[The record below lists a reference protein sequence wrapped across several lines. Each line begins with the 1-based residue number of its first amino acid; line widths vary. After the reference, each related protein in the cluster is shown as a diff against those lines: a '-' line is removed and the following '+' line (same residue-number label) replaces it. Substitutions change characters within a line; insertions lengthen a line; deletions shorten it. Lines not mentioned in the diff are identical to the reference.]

1 MKFTKTLLASAIAFT
16 IAHANAN
23 DWTVNAVIK
32 NETAVFSKDG
42 SVTGNYNADSVD
54 TSGSLA
60 DATAPDFNQNYGLV
74 SSGSAKAHSS
84 GDTLKS
90 ETSAR
95 IFVNGSVGENAS
107 LHAELRPVI
116 DTQGANDD
124 YKNHEPNTQQD
135 YLRELYVDTTTADGT
150 YIRAGKQQVVW
161 GKADGAKFLDLIN
174 PTDYREMAQN
184 AMDESRI
191 TVWALNAEKI
201 LDNGATIQAV
211 ISQPKEN
218 VFAGLNRNIDT
229 GVRGNND
236 TTVVDETLNNGHD
249 SGHAFILLGP
259 DTITGNHNG
268 FLNIVPDLGSV
279 ATRFA
284 QAFSPTLT
292 HAVGADGAA
301 GTWDDVGVD
310 RDNLGDIRMTGF
322 TVGAFSTMQ
331 MDEMGT
337 ALAGA
342 GLGDDATDGDG
353 TTNDHTETPVLFES
367 AIANT
372 VIGVNALTGAGLTN
386 DTITGATMLDA
397 GFGPFYNTNLS
408 SFSDGV
414 DNSAFEYMRATTFLT
429 FDSFVNAKSQYV
441 VNMPENE
448 ADLGFKYAA
457 STPSGMNYS
466 AIYSYN
472 YDKNPIINLS
482 WRDSSGNL
490 LYANRASYNDAGDG
504 SAGAAF
510 ANDYLEYDANGS
522 SIVITDQE
530 GDLGTY
536 WDSASTVYD
545 ATNYGGN
552 TGRSAILRFEQ
563 TVERVHNIGGGFD
576 FAVDSE
582 SMGPVVIRGEFVYTK
597 DGYQPVLDKSQLAIG
612 NMTEALKMEK
622 ADRFKYV
629 LGADVTVLTD
639 MMLSAQFIQ
648 ERNLD
653 YVNQAQT
660 CTYNSYAG
668 AVDLTVG
675 DNPTAASFNC
685 DKYTASYA
693 NMSLNN
699 GFAKDIENKEF
710 YSLFLSKPFGESG
723 EGRWNN
729 ILMLEEGGGRWNR
742 FDVEYSLSN
751 EVVGTFEVNKYWG
764 DANSQFGQLENSS
777 NVQVGLKYIIE

>member
-23 DWTVNAVIK
+23 DFTVNAVIK
-32 NETAVFSKDG
+32 NETAAFTKSG
-42 SVTGNYNADSVD
+42 SVTGDYTTDTIVTD
-54 TSGSLA
+54 TSSQAFGIVTPG
-60 DATAPDFNQNYGLV
+60 TAK
-74 SSGSAKAHSS
+74 SHSG
-84 GDTLKS
+84 GDLLKS

-95 IFVNGSVGENAS
+95 IFVNGSVGDGLD
-107 LHAELRPVI
+107 LHAELRPVV
-116 DTQGANDD
+116 DTKGATDD
-124 YKNHEPNTQQD
+124 YKRHESNTQHD
-135 YLRELYVDTTTADGT
+135 YLRELYIDTTTADGT
-150 YIRAGKQQVVW
+150 FIRAGKQQIVW

-201 LDNGATIQAV
+201 LDNGATVQAV
-211 ISQPKEN
+211 VSQPKEN
-218 VFAGLNRNIDT
+218 VFAGLNRNINT
-229 GVRGNND
+229 AVRGNND
-236 TTVVDETLNNGHD
+236 TNLTDETLNNGTD
-249 SGHAFILLGP
+249 SGHAFILYGP

-268 FLNIVPDLGSV
+268 FLNIVPDLGSI

-284 QAFSPTLT
+284 QAFTPTS
-292 HAVGADGAA
+292 ANPDGATGA
-301 GTWDDVGVD
+301 NVD

-322 TVGAFSTMQ
+322 TVGGFATMS
-331 MDEMGT
+331 MDNMGN

-342 GLGDDATDGDG
+342 NLGDASG
-353 TTNDHTETPVLFES
+353 TLYEQTPVLFEG
-367 AIANT
+367 AITNT
-372 VIGVNALTGAGLTN
+372 VAGINNSNITAN
-386 DTITGATMLDA
+386 NITGALMLEA
-397 GFGPFYNTNLS
+397 GFGPFYNTNLA

-414 DNSAFEYMRATTFLT
+414 ANSAMEYMQTTTFLT
-429 FDSFVNAKSQYV
+429 FDSMVNAKSQYV
-441 VNMPENE
+441 YDMPENT
-448 ADLGFKYAA
+448 ADLGFKYSA
-457 STPSGMNYS
+457 STPNGLNYS

-490 LYANRASYNDAGDG
+490 LYANRALVNENGNLLYDPTGG
-504 SAGAAF
+504 SV
-510 ANDYLEYDANGS
+510 
-522 SIVITDQE
+522 VITDQQ

-536 WDSASTVYD
+536 WDSANTVYD

-552 TGRSAILRFEQ
+552 TGRAAILRFEQ
-563 TVERVHNIGGGFD
+563 TVERVHNIGGGLD
-576 FAVDSE
+576 FAVDTE
-582 SMGPVVIRGEFVYTK
+582 NMGPVVIRGEFVYTK
-597 DGYQPVLDKSQLAIG
+597 DGYQPVLDKSALAMG

-629 LGADVTVLTD
+629 IGADVTVLTD

-653 YVNQAQT
+653 YVDQAQN
-660 CTYNSYAG
+660 CNYYDYSN
-668 AVDLTVG
+668 AVLTT
-675 DNPTAASFNC
+675 NPNAPTVAPTLATVRC

-699 GFAKDIENKEF
+699 GFAKDIKNKEF